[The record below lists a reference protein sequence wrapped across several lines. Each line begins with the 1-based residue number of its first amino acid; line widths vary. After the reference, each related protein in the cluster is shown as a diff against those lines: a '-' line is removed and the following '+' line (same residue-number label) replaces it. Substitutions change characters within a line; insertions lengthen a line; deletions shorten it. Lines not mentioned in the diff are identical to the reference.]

1 MTDGQRLEILSLAN
15 KAEEVFNSYRMICEN
30 IHRMIEAYK
39 GEDVNDVLY
48 QPSDGIVVAIE
59 SKEEIWI
66 DDEIPIENF
75 IKE

>member
-1 MTDGQRLEILSLAN
+1 MTDGQKLEILSLVN
-15 KAEEVFNSYRMICEN
+15 KAEEVFNSYRIICEN
-30 IHRMIEAYK
+30 IHNLIKEYK

-48 QPSDGIVVAIE
+48 QPSDGIVVAVE

-66 DDEIPIENF
+66 DDEIPIRDF

>member
-66 DDEIPIENF
+66 DDEIPIEKF